1 MKSSPLINLKI
12 IILNSFPKIS
22 VYLCICVYAA
32 FDKIL
37 IWNIWIDCTSL
48 LTECCHHRK
57 VFKICSEH
65 LTLHWVQ
72 LNNFWK
78 FIVKQYDLCLP
89 EKRMQNLLLATVFL
103 FSGTSRE
110 KWFKGGVI
118 PQEIWFSATTTSRC
132 MTDRPYFEEDC
143 KVWLA
148 TQEKSKKKRKKKKV
162 IFHKKPK
169 QPNNKKSTYN
179 FQLNV

>member
-1 MKSSPLINLKI
+1 MPSLFSV
-12 IILNSFPKIS
+12 S

-37 IWNIWIDCTSL
+37 IWNIWTDCTSL
-48 LTECCHHRK
+48 LTECCHHRN

-89 EKRMQNLLLATVFL
+89 EKHMQNLLLATVFL

-148 TQEKSKKKRKKKKV
+148 TQEKSKKKKKKLYFTKN
-162 IFHKKPK
+162 
-169 QPNNKKSTYN
+169 PNNPTTKRAHTIFSLMFN
-179 FQLNV
+179 FTQQRCAFLF